1 MSAFVAEHL
10 AEIFFGLIS
19 AGALA
24 FCKYWHGQ
32 IKTYKKLLDD
42 KKHDDLEELVE
53 SRIEPIK
60 SEIEELR
67 KYIRETGAVEK
78 SHMDL
83 ILSSYRFRL
92 VQLCREYLK
101 QGFMTQDEYD
111 QLTEFFKVYHGLGG
125 NGQAEEYYNKT
136 VKLPIRQS

>member
-1 MSAFVAEHL
+1 MSTFIVEHL

-24 FCKYWHGQ
+24 FCKYRHGQ
-32 IKTYKKLLDD
+32 IKKYKKMLDE

-53 SRIEPIK
+53 VKIEPIK
-60 SEIEELR
+60 TEIEELR
-67 KYIRETGAVEK
+67 KYIRDTGAVEK

-83 ILSSYRFRL
+83 IISSYRFRL
-92 VQLCREYLK
+92 MQLCREYLK
-101 QGFMTQDEYD
+101 QGFMTQNEYE

-125 NGQAEEYYNKT
+125 NGQAQEYYDKT
-136 VKLPIRQS
+136 IKLPIR